1 MLNGTV
7 DLKTGRLSG
16 WPDLIARTFKLAKS
30 SLVGYRFETQGFVI
44 FFSGSK
50 IVHVARK
57 NGQPPRA
64 TTNKET
70 GTSEMNYL

>member
-30 SLVGYRFETQGFVI
+30 SFVGYRFETQGFVI

-50 IVHVARK
+50 IESSR
-57 NGQPPRA
+57 G
-64 TTNKET
+64 KEKWAAAQ
-70 GTSEMNYL
+70 S